1 MQTLGFAYA
10 MLPALRRLY
19 PNGDELTSRINLHLE
34 YFNTQPYLA
43 SFILGAAVRL
53 EEGRASGRNRDADV
67 RGMKAALMAALGALG
82 DSFFWG
88 ALKPFAVAAAVAVF
102 LAGLWWAPLVF
113 LVIYN
118 IWHVGLR
125 VWLLFL
131 GYESGGDAV
140 SLVAAFNFTKL
151 ARNLK
156 IMSLSLLGGIL
167 GMLPLWRTEFRL
179 PVPAC
184 QTHVWPGRCLRCPGL
199 FRSRLMIKKEL
210 LIENRLG
217 LHARAAAQIV
227 KSASAF
233 ASKITLSKDGL
244 EVDGKS
250 IMGIMMLA
258 AAKGSSVLLQVE
270 GADENGALAELER
283 LFQDKFGEKE

>member
-19 PNGDELTSRINLHLE
+19 PDGSELTSRINLHLE

-53 EEGRASGRNRDADV
+53 EEERASGRNRDADV

-88 ALKPFAVAAAVAVF
+88 ALKPFAAAAAVAVF
-102 LAGLWWAPLVF
+102 LACLWWAPLVF

-118 IWHVGLR
+118 VWHVGLR

-140 SLVAAFNFTKL
+140 SLVAEFNFMKL

-156 IMSLSLLGGIL
+156 ILALSLLGGIL
-167 GMLPLWRTEFRL
+167 GMLPFWRAEFRL
-179 PVPAC
+179 PVPAVGPVAIAVGGLAV
-184 QTHVWPGRCLRCPGL
+184 TFGMVALLRAGGTPAK
-199 FRSRLMIKKEL
+199 LM
-210 LIENRLG
+210 LG
-217 LHARAAAQIV
+217 LAAVCVILT
-227 KSASAF
+227 F
-233 ASKITLSKDGL
+233 LG
-244 EVDGKS
+244 
-250 IMGIMMLA
+250 A
-258 AAKGSSVLLQVE
+258 A
-270 GADENGALAELER
+270 
-283 LFQDKFGEKE
+283 